1 MSTVNDSKKPYLS
14 PTQPRESIAGS
25 SREDWLK
32 LRTKDITSTEISALF
47 GLSPYL
53 TPFELWHRKKAG
65 DVVDFEPSERMKWG
79 TRLQDAIAAGLAED
93 KKWKVQKREQYER
106 LPDKKLGASYDFT
119 VDAGDEGQGLLE
131 IKNVDP
137 SVVRNEWV
145 IDGDDVEAPPHIEMQ
160 VQHQL
165 LVSGLPF
172 AYIGALIGGNRGVL
186 IRRAP
191 ADGILVSILEK
202 TEKFWKSIEA
212 NEPPKPDFTKDA
224 EFLRS
229 LYQTVNPG
237 KVVDLENDE
246 ELTDLAM
253 HYQQC
258 QAALAEHEAHRKE
271 IQARIFQKIGDAE
284 KAKGKGFSVSAGTV
298 KETRVE
304 AYDRAAYRGFRV
316 NWKKE
321 S

>member
-1 MSTVNDSKKPYLS
+1 MSNLPNTAKPYLS

-202 TEKFWKSIEA
+202 TEKFWKSIDA
-212 NEPPKPDFTKDA
+212 NEPPTPDFTKDA

-229 LYQTVNPG
+229 LYQTVHPG
-237 KVVDLENDE
+237 KVVDLERDNE
-246 ELTDLAM
+246 FTV
-253 HYQQC
+253 
-258 QAALAEHEAHRKE
+258 LAEEYKAVSKKFSDAEAQKKS
-271 IQARIFQKIGDAE
+271 IQAQMFAKIGDAE
-284 KAKGKGFSVSAGTV
+284 KAKGNGFSVSAGPVKATV
-298 KETRVE
+298 VE
-304 AYDRAAYRGFRV
+304 AYERAAYRGFRV